1 MGEGARVLVVE
12 DDASLSEIVCTLLEG
27 EGMACVPAFSGS
39 EARMLLEREER
50 FDLVICDLMLPG
62 MPGEELVPLVRDALG
77 SAPIIVTSARS
88 GVTDRVT
95 LLRTGADDYLVK
107 PFDLEELLA
116 RVEVQLRRGGT
127 SSAQAG
133 LGSGEKDGTLVF
145 GPWEL
150 DASRRTFLVGG
161 SEVHLTRTEFDIAET
176 LMRSPARV
184 FTKCELYRRTCHD
197 GACEPTLAD
206 ERSVT
211 THVGNLRAKLRPSGT
226 DSLIETVWGIGFKLR
241 ERP

>member
-1 MGEGARVLVVE
+1 MGEGAQVLVVE

-27 EGMACVPAFSGS
+27 EGMTCVPAFSGS
-39 EARMLLEREER
+39 EARMLLERGER

-62 MPGEELVPLVRDALG
+62 VPGDELVPLVRDALG
-77 SAPIIVTSARS
+77 DVPIIVTSARS

-107 PFDLEELLA
+107 PFDLDELLA
-116 RVEVQLRRGGT
+116 RVEVQLRRGGGA
-127 SSAQAG
+127 SAQAG
-133 LGSGEKDGTLVF
+133 KERGEKDDALVF

-150 DASRRTFLVGG
+150 NVSRRAFLVDGC
-161 SEVHLTRTEFDIAET
+161 EVHLTRTEFDIAET

-197 GACEPTLAD
+197 DACEPSLAD